1 MTDTTK
7 AFYEAKNVT
16 FAEIEP
22 SDEYLHPDARQR
34 ETGPELT
41 ETQFLGFNIPEH
53 DIMAIGYLWHH
64 PNLGVLSGGAWAWRG
79 VKPSSL
85 SCEMFDFLTYV
96 DDGVVADDLHDV
108 KLPNS
113 YRSQV
118 IEPLKRLR
126 ISYRDDA
133 HGHAFDV
140 EYEALAPPMVLG
152 TQFHLEQPML
162 TRGWL
167 ELAGTRYE
175 VSGHTVRDR
184 SRGQLRRE
192 AAADMP
198 PLSWTNGV
206 FGPDL
211 SFGVT
216 AFDTEDRDP
225 EWKGVMSIPG
235 GDPLRAGWICRHG
248 QYSPV
253 TSVSKRTHRN
263 PVTLLPESV
272 DLSLTTADGFSL
284 DLAGTVTASTHWRT
298 WHNMDTLVCLVRWE
312 SQGRITHGDFQD
324 VLYQPYVSRFARHTT
339 ITA

>member
-1 MTDTTK
+1 MADTTM
-7 AFYEAKNVT
+7 AFYEAKSAT
-16 FAEIEP
+16 FSEIGP
-22 SDEYLHPDARQR
+22 SDEYLHPAARQY

-64 PNLGVLSGGAWAWRG
+64 PNLGVLSGGAWAWQG

-96 DDGVVADDLHDV
+96 DDSVLADDLHDV
-108 KLPNS
+108 TLPNS
-113 YRSQV
+113 YRSRV

-126 ISYRDDA
+126 ITYCDEA

-140 EYEALAPPMVLG
+140 EYEALAPPMVLDTG
-152 TQFHLEQPML
+152 CHLEQPMR

-167 ELAGTRYE
+167 ELAGRRHE
-175 VSGHTVRDR
+175 VDGHTVRDR
-184 SRGQLRRE
+184 SWGQLRHE
-192 AAADMP
+192 GAVDMP

-225 EWKGVMSIPG
+225 EWKGALTIPG
-235 GDPLRAGWICRHG
+235 GDPLRAGWICRDG

-253 TSVSKRTHRN
+253 AAVSKRTYRN
-263 PVTLLPESV
+263 PVTLLPEKV
-272 DLSLTTADGFSL
+272 DIELIADDGFRL
-284 DLAGTVTASTHWRT
+284 ELAGTITASTHWRT

-312 SQGRITHGDFQD
+312 SDGRITHGDFQD
-324 VLYQPYVSRFARHTT
+324 VLYQPYVSRFAQPAVTT
-339 ITA
+339 A